1 VRTWGLEGWTWA
13 QWQPMVARY
22 LGEVA
27 LIDHQVGRI
36 LQGLDDLGLA
46 ENTLVVYSSDHGDLC
61 GAHGMIDK
69 HYVMYEDVVRVPLL
83 LRWPGRLP
91 AGRVFNRPVTAALD
105 LAVTFCSAAGL
116 PVPQTFVGRNL
127 LDLAAFDAGT
137 EAEPE
142 PIFATYHGNQFGLY
156 SQRMVRTPRWKYV
169 WNATAEDE
177 LYDLA
182 ADPGEI
188 TNLAAKPSHAT
199 PLADLRRTL
208 AAWMAAT
215 KDPLLNQ
222 WTKRQLLD
230 DRKYVDVSVVP
241 GAHEP

>member
-1 VRTWGLEGWTWA
+1 MRTWGLEGWTWA
-13 QWQPMVARY
+13 QWQPIVARY

-36 LQGLDDLGLA
+36 LQALDDLGLA
-46 ENTLVVYSSDHGDLC
+46 EQTLVVYSSDHGDLC

-69 HYVMYEDVVRVPLL
+69 HYVMYDDVVRVPLL

-91 AGRVFNRPVTAALD
+91 AGRVVNTQVTAALD
-105 LAVTFCSAAGL
+105 LAVTFCAAAGL
-116 PVPQTFVGRNL
+116 PVPQTFVGRDL
-127 LDLAAFDAGT
+127 LGLAAG
-137 EAEPE
+137 EPSEQEPE
-142 PIFATYHGNQFGLY
+142 SEPVFATYHGNQFGLY

-188 TNLAAKPSHAT
+188 TNLAAEPSHAA

-208 AAWMAAT
+208 ATWMAAT

-222 WTKRQLLD
+222 WTKRQLLHG
-230 DRKYVDVSVVP
+230 RKYT
-241 GAHEP
+241 EEYQC